1 MRLWGMANSLTMKH
15 PHKSECQSLHSAG
28 EGDWREGVI
37 EELAEHIAAIE
48 AGEAA
53 PGEGSNPHRGGV
65 FRDSD
70 TEKAVVKECRYV
82 LGLLAHR
89 SRSEAEIRSK
99 LAERVCDEEILEEIM
114 RRLDGAGLIDDEAFA
129 RAWIEQRRAHK
140 LLGTAALRR
149 ELEGKGV
156 SSRDINTALEEAAP
170 YDSEKER
177 CQTLAR
183 ERLAKELRK
192 SGGAESLD
200 RGAVLRRIG
209 GALARRGYS
218 ENLTLF
224 VLNRELD
231 AAGVTWS

>member
-1 MRLWGMANSLTMKH
+1 MTSPR
-15 PHKSECQSLHSAG
+15 KSEPGPQARAG
-28 EGDWREGVI
+28 QEDWRAGIV

-48 AGEAA
+48 AGEVAL
-53 PGEGSNPHRGGV
+53 GEGSNPCRGGV
-65 FRDSD
+65 FRDYE
-70 TEKAVVKECRYV
+70 TEKVVVKECRYV

-89 SRSEAEIRSK
+89 QRSEAEIRAK
-99 LAERVCDEEILEEIM
+99 LAQRVHEVDVLEEIM
-114 RRLDGAGLIDDEAFA
+114 RRLDTAGLIDDEGFA
-129 RAWIEQRRAHK
+129 RAWVEQRRESK
-140 LLGTAALRR
+140 RLGTAALRR
-149 ELEGKGV
+149 ELEDKGV
-156 SSRDINTALEEAAP
+156 AAPDIDTVLAETAP

-177 CQTLAR
+177 CQILAR

-192 SGGAESLD
+192 SGGSENLD
-200 RGAVLRRIG
+200 RGAALRRIG

>member
-1 MRLWGMANSLTMKH
+1 MTSPR
-15 PHKSECQSLHSAG
+15 KSEPGPQARAG
-28 EGDWREGVI
+28 QEDWRAGVV

-53 PGEGSNPHRGGV
+53 PGEGSNPCRGGV
-65 FRDSD
+65 FRDRE
-70 TEKAVVKECRYV
+70 TEKVVVKECRYV

-89 SRSEAEIRSK
+89 QRSEAEIRAK
-99 LAERVCDEEILEEIM
+99 LAQRVHEVDVLEEVM
-114 RRLDGAGLIDDEAFA
+114 RRLDTAGLIDDEGFA
-129 RAWIEQRRAHK
+129 RAWIEQRRESK

-149 ELEGKGV
+149 ELEDKGV
-156 SSRDINTALEEAAP
+156 AAPDIDIVLAETAP

-177 CQTLAR
+177 CQILAR

-192 SGGAESLD
+192 SGGADNLD
-200 RGAVLRRIG
+200 RGAALRRIG

>member
-1 MRLWGMANSLTMKH
+1 MTSPR
-15 PHKSECQSLHSAG
+15 KSEPGPEARGGQ
-28 EGDWREGVI
+28 EDWRAGVV

-53 PGEGSNPHRGGV
+53 PGEGSNPLRGGA
-65 FRDSD
+65 FRDHE
-70 TEKAVVKECRYV
+70 TEKVVVKECRYV
-82 LGLLAHR
+82 LGLLGHR
-89 SRSEAEIRSK
+89 QRSEAEIRAK
-99 LAERVCDEEILEEIM
+99 LAQRVHEVDVLEEIM
-114 RRLDGAGLIDDEAFA
+114 RRLDTAGLIDDEGFA
-129 RAWIEQRRAHK
+129 RAWVEQRRESK

-149 ELEGKGV
+149 ELENKGV
-156 SSRDINTALEEAAP
+156 GAPDIDTVLAETAP

-177 CQTLAR
+177 CQILAR

-192 SGGAESLD
+192 SGGAENLD
-200 RGAVLRRIG
+200 RGAALRRIG

>member
-1 MRLWGMANSLTMKH
+1 MANSWTMKH
-15 PHKSECQSLHSAG
+15 PRRSELQTPLSAG

-53 PGEGSNPHRGGV
+53 PGEGSNQHRGGI
-65 FRDSD
+65 FRDAD
-70 TEKAVVKECRYV
+70 TEKSVVKECRYV

-89 SRSEAEIRSK
+89 SRSEAEVRAK
-99 LAERVCDEEILEEIM
+99 LSERVCDVGVLDEVM
-114 RRLDGAGLIDDEAFA
+114 RRLDAAGLIDDEAFA

-156 SSRDINTALEEAAP
+156 DSRDIDAVLDEAAP

-177 CQTLAR
+177 CQVLAR

-192 SGGAESLD
+192 SGGAENLD
-200 RGAVLRRIG
+200 RGAALRRIG